1 MEIDTSTCVCSSVVV
16 IGSSIIISYCR
27 MYTVY
32 TVYTVCIVILSYSY
46 LLCLFFIL

>member
-32 TVYTVCIVILSYSY
+32 TVCIVILSYSY
-46 LLCLFFIL
+46 LLYLFFIL